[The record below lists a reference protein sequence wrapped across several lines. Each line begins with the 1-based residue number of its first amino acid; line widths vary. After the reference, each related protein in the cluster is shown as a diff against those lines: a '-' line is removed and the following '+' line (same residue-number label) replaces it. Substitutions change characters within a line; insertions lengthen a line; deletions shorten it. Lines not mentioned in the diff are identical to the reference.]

1 MRLEISKRK
10 KLSYWSIIYSRG
22 VNVRYQLSIDMPMMF
37 KMWTRV
43 FLGMIFLVITIG
55 LKYFLSFSI

>member
-10 KLSYWSIIYSRG
+10 GYPIIYSRG
-22 VNVRYQLSIDMPMMF
+22 VYVRYQLSIDMPMMF
-37 KMWTRV
+37 KMWTQV

-55 LKYFLSFSI
+55 LKYLLSFSI